1 MIMAV
6 TWAIMNPFGTAT
18 RVYASLYYL
27 ELGAGPVEVGLI
39 SLAGF
44 VTVAFS
50 RLIGGYLA
58 DSVGRKKI
66 IVPMTVVYGLA
77 SLLYAVATDWTWILI
92 ASILSSLALLY
103 QPAIQAILADTL
115 PPEVRGR
122 GLSAANTVAQIA
134 SLAGPPLATLMVSKM
149 SLEPA
154 MRLLYTLHAGSI
166 FLAGLIRIGFVETL
180 QERSKPSF
188 RSAVREYM
196 TALKELK
203 GDLGKFLL
211 LSSAAT
217 ALYQTA
223 FPYIQ
228 IYAVKDLGISEEF
241 WGLISTVTSVESVI
255 STLISGYLTD
265 KMGRNLSL
273 ALGYASGACGLAI
286 LALAPPNSPLVVL
299 LSQVVA
305 VAFISWPARFALFAD
320 LTSVR
325 SRGKLTAIMG
335 LIRGNL
341 SGAASALGGV
351 LYEAGPK
358 LTFGLTALALVPVA
372 LLSAVWLPHGVRVRE
387 RMADVKD

>member
-1 MIMAV
+1 M
-6 TWAIMNPFGTAT
+6 TPFGTAT
-18 RVYASLYYL
+18 KVYASLYYL

-44 VTVAFS
+44 VTLAFS

-58 DSVGRKKI
+58 DSIGRRKI
-66 IVPMTVVYGLA
+66 IVPMTMVYGIA
-77 SLLYAVATDWTWILI
+77 SLLYAVAADWTWILI
-92 ASILSSLALLY
+92 ASVLSSLALLY

-122 GLSAANTVAQIA
+122 GLSAANTVAQVA

-154 MRLLYTLHAGSI
+154 MRLLFTIQAGSI
-166 FLAGLIRIGFVETL
+166 FLAGLIRAGLVETL
-180 QERSKPSF
+180 QERSKPSL
-188 RSAVREYM
+188 RRAVRDYLES
-196 TALKELK
+196 LRELR

-217 ALYQTA
+217 AFYQMA
-223 FPYIQ
+223 FPFIQ

-241 WGLISTVTSVESVI
+241 WGLISTVTSVESVV
-255 STLISGYLTD
+255 SLLASGYLAD
-265 KMGRNLSL
+265 KIGRNLSL

-286 LALAPPNSPLVVL
+286 LAAAPPNSPAVVL
-299 LSQVVA
+299 LSQVVS
-305 VAFISWPARFALFAD
+305 VAFISWPASFALFAD

-341 SGAASALGGV
+341 SGAASALGGFV
-351 LYEAGPK
+351 YEVGPS
-358 LTFGLTALALVPVA
+358 LTFGLAALALVPIAV
-372 LLSAVWLPHGVRVRE
+372 LSAVWLPQGVGAQE
-387 RMADVKD
+387 QMADVND